1 MISICG
7 IACDNCRAFGTVC
20 KGCKPE
26 NGKPFWTKNEGKRF
40 CEIFS
45 CCIYKKK
52 LIHCGECEEVPCKYF
67 MQAKDPLLS
76 EEEFER
82 TLKERVERLRD
93 ASEASFEESAAAEE
107 EGQ

>member
-1 MISICG
+1 MLSVCG
-7 IACDNCRAFGTVC
+7 LVCDTCRAYGTVC
-20 KGCKPE
+20 KGCRPE

-52 LIHCGECEEVPCKYF
+52 LNHCGECTEIPCQLY
-67 MQAKDPLLS
+67 MQSRDPLLS
-76 EEEFER
+76 EEEA
-82 TLKERVERLRD
+82 ERVMRERADRLRD
-93 ASEASFEESAAAEE
+93 AVEGDFMESAAAGE